1 MIYFDHAA
9 TSFPKPL
16 CVLDAV
22 NDCINNCGGNPGR
35 GGHRL
40 SLCASETVYNA
51 RQELADLLFVKA
63 EQIVFAQNATMALN
77 LAIRTRARKGSRIL
91 ISDQEHNATLRV
103 IYALKDSGLITY
115 DIFPSLGCE
124 EELIERFVYPDT
136 DILVCNLTSNVTGNT
151 VSLCDLLSVARR
163 HGIYLIIDASQWLG
177 HHPIPREI
185 GEADAICAP
194 GHKGLYGIQ
203 GSGFVYLK
211 NAEILP
217 PFIYGG
223 SGVESDKREMPHRA
237 PERFEAGT
245 LSTPAIASL
254 GAGVRYIRELG
265 LSEIEAHERG
275 LLLRCREML
284 SSLREIKVYG
294 NEDYSWSLL
303 SFSHPRYPSEYLADE
318 LDKYGICTRGGFHC
332 APLAHASQIGLSSG
346 ALRVSFGITNT
357 ARELDEFYTA
367 IKRIINE

>member
-22 NDCINNCGGNPGR
+22 NDCIRNCGGNPGR

-124 EELIERFVYPDT
+124 EDLIERFVYPDT

-151 VSLCDLLSVARR
+151 LPLSALLSVARR

-211 NAEILP
+211 NAEALP

-245 LSTPAIASL
+245 LNACGIVGLCEGIKFIKREGAIEKE
-254 GAGVRYIRELG
+254 RELADFLVSQMSCVKGAKLIGNPSVGVVG
-265 LSEIEAHERG
+265 LSLYNHDCVDVATRLDREYNIATRAG
-275 LLLRCREML
+275 L
-284 SSLREIKVYG
+284 
-294 NEDYSWSLL
+294 
-303 SFSHPRYPSEYLADE
+303 
-318 LDKYGICTRGGFHC
+318 HC
-332 APLAHASQIGLSSG
+332 APMAHRTLGTISGGLLRFSTGFFNTKEDISSAAF
-346 ALRVSFGITNT
+346 AL
-357 ARELDEFYTA
+357 E
-367 IKRIINE
+367 